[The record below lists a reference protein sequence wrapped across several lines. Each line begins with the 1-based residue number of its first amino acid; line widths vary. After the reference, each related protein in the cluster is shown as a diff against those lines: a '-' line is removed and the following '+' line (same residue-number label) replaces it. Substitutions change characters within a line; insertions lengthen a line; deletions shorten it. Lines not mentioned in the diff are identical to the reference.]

1 MTLSSVVVVLSPKS
15 QDRCNQAKDLGSLCC
30 KKKKK
35 KRQQKKK
42 MYKPADLGGRPHPK
56 AIFLAWKL
64 KGQEAHKEGK
74 CRLMGVTNTLTLAG
88 LRCF

>member
-1 MTLSSVVVVLSPKS
+1 MWYCLPRVRTGVTK
-15 QDRCNQAKDLGSLCC
+15 QKTWAACAA